1 MTKYHFTS
9 ITSPHYYYQVVH
21 LDWIQRG
28 NFFQTM
34 KQQQHKL
41 EIVASTEAVWQ
52 ALTWILVHK
61 LPTLEYLLQA
71 KRSDRQI
78 DTTPLK

>member
-1 MTKYHFTS
+1 MTTYHFTS

-61 LPTLEYLLQA
+61 LPTLEYAQ
-71 KRSDRQI
+71 
-78 DTTPLK
+78 

>member
-1 MTKYHFTS
+1 MTTYHFTS
-9 ITSPHYYYQVVH
+9 ITSPHYHYQVVH

-41 EIVASTEAVWQ
+41 KIVASTEAVWQ

-61 LPTLEYLLQA
+61 LPTLEYAQ
-71 KRSDRQI
+71 
-78 DTTPLK
+78 